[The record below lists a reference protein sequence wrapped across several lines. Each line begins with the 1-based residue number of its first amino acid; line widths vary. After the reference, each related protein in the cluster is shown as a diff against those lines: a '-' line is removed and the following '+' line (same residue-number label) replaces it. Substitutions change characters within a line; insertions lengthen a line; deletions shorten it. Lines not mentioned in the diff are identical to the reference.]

1 MLSSLRHRM
10 SQGKLPFEVRMIG
23 LALLAVNIPSA
34 IVGLMFCWIILPIP
48 GLILY
53 GFVIAIALGKL
64 SENTASMTAI
74 LSIIYHG
81 LLLILLFGA
90 GASFTSHDI
99 SDLYL
104 LMIPLSSIAFGLL
117 MLNAIN
123 EPQISTHE
131 KA

>member
-1 MLSSLRHRM
+1 MLSSLRHKM
-10 SQGKLPFEVRMIG
+10 SQGKLPFEARMIS

-34 IVGLMFCWIILPIP
+34 VLGVMFFWIILPIP

-64 SENTASMTAI
+64 SEPAASMTAI
-74 LSIIYHG
+74 LSTIYHG

-99 SDLYL
+99 TDLYL
-104 LMIPLSSIAFGLL
+104 LMIPISSIGFGML
-117 MLNAIN
+117 MLNALKELNPTI
-123 EPQISTHE
+123 HE